1 MLADKS
7 FKKSFKATNNMMMHK
22 IGTELS
28 LDLQWGHRVNMLSY
42 FFRFIPSHSQ
52 CFESYTYITVRE
64 RNTHKGYTK

>member
-1 MLADKS
+1 
-7 FKKSFKATNNMMMHK
+7 MMMHK

-42 FFRFIPSHSQ
+42 FFRFIPSHTQ

-64 RNTHKGYTK
+64 RNTLKGYTK

>member
-42 FFRFIPSHSQ
+42 FFRFIPSHTV
-52 CFESYTYITVRE
+52 FRVIYIYYSE
-64 RNTHKGYTK
+64 RTKHEMKY

>member
-42 FFRFIPSHSQ
+42 FFRFIPSHIQ

-64 RNTHKGYTK
+64 RNMK